1 VKLLDRYLWRE
12 ITVNFLGVTGVL
24 VAILLVYQG
33 GAVLARAAELQ
44 YPSAAV
50 LRLIA
55 LGAVQNMTLLLPFG
69 LLLAVILA
77 VGRMY
82 FDNEMFAA
90 QACGMSYRRCQMVV
104 FAVAV
109 PAALLAGTLTLVL
122 APRAASAEAGLR
134 ASALRS
140 ALAVPIQAGKFRS
153 LSGGQA
159 VVYARAVSA
168 DGELEDV
175 FIKRNLGTSVET
187 TVARRAR
194 AELSAD
200 GLSQTIVL
208 RDGERQ
214 EGVPGS
220 ARYRIVRFG
229 EQIIPLVLPV
239 PAAAERRRSEVPTSR
254 LWASDVPADRIE
266 LQQRGSWPLMTL
278 LLAIA
283 ALPLARL
290 RPRQG
295 RFARIWQAV
304 LLFALYANLL
314 EVAGLWIERG
324 RVAPVW
330 GLWWVHGAFAL
341 VALLLWRTLRPWRWP
356 GTRKAA
362 RA

>member
-1 VKLLDRYLWRE
+1 LLQRYLWRE
-12 ITVNFLGVTGVL
+12 ITVNFLAVTGVL
-24 VAILLVYQG
+24 LAILLVYQG

-44 YPSAAV
+44 YPSTVV
-50 LRLIA
+50 LRLLA
-55 LGAVQNMTLLLPFG
+55 LAAVQNFTLLLPFG

-77 VGRMY
+77 FGRLY
-82 FDNEMFAA
+82 FDSEMFAA
-90 QACGMSYRRCQMVV
+90 QACGLSNLRCQLVV
-104 FAVAV
+104 LAVAV
-109 PAALLAGTLTLVL
+109 PAALLAAGLTFLL

-153 LSGGQA
+153 LRGGI
-159 VVYARAVSA
+159 VVYARGVSA

-175 FIKRNLGTSVET
+175 FIKRNLGAAVET
-187 TVARRAR
+187 TVARRAH

-200 GLSQTIVL
+200 GLSQIIVL

-229 EQIIPLVLPV
+229 EQTIPLVLPV
-239 PAAAERRRSEVPTSR
+239 PAAAAQRLSEVPTAK
-254 LWASDVPADRIE
+254 LWASGVPADRLE
-266 LQQRGSWPLMTL
+266 LQLRGSWPLMTL
-278 LLAIA
+278 VLAIA

-295 RFARIWQAV
+295 RFARVWQAV

-314 EVAGLWIERG
+314 EVAGLWVERG

-330 GLWWVHGAFAL
+330 GLWWVHGLFAL
-341 VALLLWRTLRPWRWP
+341 AALLLWRTLRPRRWP
-356 GTRKAA
+356 GSRTAM